1 MLSLPHSSI
10 QGPRK
15 ILLIA
20 ALVTLAAAAGLPRL
34 KLRTG
39 GQALVPAAAPEVRY
53 DRAIRGEFGVRDPI
67 VVLISSADPDGI
79 FNPVTL
85 RLVRDLTTD
94 FLGIDGVRPED
105 VLSLATELSFRWRRG
120 TLRKR
125 TFLEQLPETAGE
137 IAQLRDDLRRIEL
150 YDGTLVARD
159 AGSTAILIGAP
170 EGSRLALCRRIREL
184 AARALP
190 PGNTVEVIGAPVA
203 EALLGNHIFA
213 DLGVPASVLDESGGA
228 HRPGKLPASLSEL
241 RSLPGRTVGLV
252 PIAIAVMGCVF
263 LVSFRRPAAALLP
276 LAEAGCCL
284 VIVFG
289 VMGWLGVPIY
299 LTTAIL
305 PVILTAVGVADEIH
319 IFRRFLELH
328 RGRPGA
334 AAADDVRAT
343 MAELTSPVVK
353 TSVTTALGFLSFG
366 LSPLVPVR
374 SLGLFAAFG
383 VIVCMLWS
391 LTVVPASLVL
401 IPSAWW
407 VRPRRE
413 GAGDRLRRFST
424 RLAVLAFR
432 RRWLVLAIAVLAAG
446 LALDGARRVVVQDS
460 WIDGFDPESAFARAT
475 RRFEEQFLG
484 SHVLLVTVDA
494 EAPRLAGEVEAA
506 AVDHHQLTLAA
517 PPGLDPERLEGSWVR
532 VARPEDSVGVGAEL
546 AGRQWSSW
554 IASARRENGRLVVTM
569 PREDGS
575 PRFWL
580 RPRADERLA
589 YEIRSQPLMIPATLH
604 RIEQLEA
611 FLAGRPGVGG
621 VLGPAKYLATAGF
634 MTAPDR
640 EGSRRIPATPDLV
653 RILWHNYTVVR
664 GAERLRQLVE
674 PDYSRALTAVFLR
687 DSNYVATRRLMAE
700 IRSWERVHLAAY
712 GIELGFAGDVAVSR
726 ALIDAVV
733 TTQLRSVVLALA
745 GILAVAAILGRSLRW
760 GLFSVIPPAFAV
772 LLNFAAMGW
781 IGIPLGV
788 ATSMF
793 AGMTLGV
800 GVDFSIHLLARY
812 ERARTA
818 GVRGS
823 AAVVDALAATGPAIL
838 IDGLA
843 VGLGFAVMVLS
854 QVPANARLGSLLVMS
869 VLHCVVATLVIV
881 PALLA
886 FASGTSDDAR
896 VGCHPEEG
904 GFRPRC

>member
-1 MLSLPHSSI
+1 MFSLPRSSI
-10 QGPRK
+10 RAPRK
-15 ILLIA
+15 ILLAA
-20 ALVTLAAAAGLPRL
+20 ALLTLVAAGGLPRL
-34 KLRTG
+34 ELRTDG
-39 GQALVPAAAPEVRY
+39 RALVPAAAPEVRY
-53 DRAIRGEFGVRDPI
+53 DRAIRGEFGVRDPT
-67 VVLISSADPDGI
+67 VVLISSAHPDGI
-79 FNPVTL
+79 FNPGTL

-94 FLGIDGVRPED
+94 LLAIDGVRAED
-105 VLSLATELSFRWRRG
+105 VLSLATELSFRWRPG

-125 TFLEQLPETAGE
+125 TFLEQLPETADE
-137 IAQLRDDLRRIEL
+137 LALLRDDLRRIEL
-150 YDGTLVARD
+150 YDGTLVAGD
-159 AGSTAILIGAP
+159 AGSTAILIGTP
-170 EGSRLALCRRIREL
+170 EGNRLALCRQIRQI
-184 AARALP
+184 AARTPA

-213 DLGVPASVLDESGGA
+213 DLGVPSAVLDSSGDHGSA
-228 HRPGKLPASLSEL
+228 KPPSSPGGL

-263 LVSFRRPAAALLP
+263 LISFRRPAAALLP

-289 VMGWLGVPIY
+289 TMGWLGVPIY

-305 PVILTAVGVADEIH
+305 PVVLTAVGVADEIH

-328 RGRPGA
+328 RDRPGPS
-334 AAADDVRAT
+334 AADDVRAT

-366 LSPLVPVR
+366 LSPLAPVR
-374 SLGLFAAFG
+374 SLGFFAAFG

-391 LTVVPASLVL
+391 LTVVPAALVL
-401 IPSAWW
+401 LPSAWW
-407 VRPRRE
+407 VRPRRQGAGSRRE
-413 GAGDRLRRFST
+413 GAGSRREGGGDRLRQLSAW
-424 RLAVLAFR
+424 LAGIAFR
-432 RRWLVLAIAVLAAG
+432 RRWLVLAIAVLAAAV
-446 LALDGARRVVVQDS
+446 ALDGARRVMVQDS
-460 WIDGFDPESAFARAT
+460 WIDGFDPASAFAQAT
-475 RRFEEQFLG
+475 RRFEERFLG
-484 SHVLLVTVDA
+484 SHVLLVTVA
-494 EAPRLAGEVEAA
+494 AAAPRLAGEVEAA

-517 PPGLDPERLEGSWVR
+517 PPELDPQRLEGSWVR
-532 VARPEDSVGVGAEL
+532 VARPEDAAGVGANL

-554 IASARRENGRLVVTM
+554 IVSARREDGRLIVTM

-575 PRFWL
+575 PKFWL

-589 YEIRSQPLMIPATLH
+589 YEIWSQPLMIPATLR
-604 RIEQLEA
+604 RIERLEA
-611 FLAGRPGVGG
+611 FLAARGGVGG
-621 VLGPAKYLATAGF
+621 VLGPAEYLATAGF
-634 MTAPDR
+634 MAAPER
-640 EGSRRIPATPDLV
+640 AGSRRIPAEPDLV
-653 RILWHNYTVVR
+653 RNLWRNYTVVR
-664 GAERLRQLVE
+664 GPERLRQLVE
-674 PDYSRALTAVFLR
+674 PDYSRALISVFLR

-700 IRSWERVHLAAY
+700 IRRWERHHLAPY
-712 GIELGFAGDVAVSR
+712 SIELGFAGDVAVSQ

-733 TTQLRSVVLALA
+733 TTQLRSVALALA

-760 GLFSVIPPAFAV
+760 GLISVIPPAFAV
-772 LLNFAAMGW
+772 LLDFAAMGW

-812 ERARTA
+812 ERAQAA
-818 GVRGS
+818 GLRGPG
-823 AAVVDALAATGPAIL
+823 AVVDALAATGPAIL

-869 VLHCVVATLVIV
+869 VVGCVAATLTIV

-886 FASGTSDDAR
+886 LTSR
-896 VGCHPEEG
+896 EG
-904 GFRPRC
+904 S